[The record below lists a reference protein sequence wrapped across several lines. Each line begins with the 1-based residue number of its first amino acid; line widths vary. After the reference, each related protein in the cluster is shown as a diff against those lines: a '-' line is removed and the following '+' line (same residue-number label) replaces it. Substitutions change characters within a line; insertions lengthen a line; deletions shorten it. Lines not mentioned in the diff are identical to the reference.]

1 MEYSTLEKK
10 NCIVV
15 AFKGNLTGGPTSAEF
30 QAMVK
35 EQIEKGH
42 TNLIGD
48 LSEVDFMNS
57 SGLGVLIS
65 SLISLRKADGDLKL
79 CSATDRIKSLLRV
92 SKLFTVFDM
101 YETLDEAVAA
111 YQE

>member
-1 MEYSTLEKK
+1 MEYSILEKK
-10 NCIVV
+10 NCVV
-15 AFKGNLTGGPTSAEF
+15 IALKGNLMGGPAGAEF
-30 QAMVK
+30 QKMVK
-35 EQIEKGH
+35 DQIEKGE

-57 SGLGVLIS
+57 SGLGILIA
-65 SLISLRKADGDLKL
+65 SLISLRKADGDFKL
-79 CSATDRIKSLLRV
+79 CSATDRIKSLLKV

>member
-15 AFKGNLTGGPTSAEF
+15 ALKGNLMGGPESADF
-30 QAMVK
+30 QKMVK
-35 EQIEKGH
+35 HQIENGQ

-57 SGLGVLIS
+57 SGLGILIS
-65 SLISLRKADGDLKL
+65 TLTSLRKAGGDLKL
-79 CSATDRIKSLLRV
+79 CSPTDRIKSLLKV

-101 YETLDEAVAA
+101 YETLDEAIAE
-111 YQE
+111 YQ